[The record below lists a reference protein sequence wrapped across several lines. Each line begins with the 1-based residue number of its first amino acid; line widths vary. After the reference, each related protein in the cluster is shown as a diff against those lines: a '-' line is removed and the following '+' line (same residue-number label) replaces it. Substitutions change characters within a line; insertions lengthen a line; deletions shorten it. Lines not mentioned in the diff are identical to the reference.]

1 MDHGD
6 KKMAPDGGPAVTR
19 PPGAAG
25 RAAGLLEEGR
35 PLEALACVPRP
46 AYFFGAGAVAGAVGK
61 TVVAPLDRVKVPA
74 PAPAP
79 RPAPGAPPSAAAADR
94 RTAGRCCCR

>member
-1 MDHGD
+1 MG
-6 KKMAPDGGPAVTR
+6 APDGGPATR
-19 PPGAAG
+19 PPPGAAAG
-25 RAAGLLEEGR
+25 RAAGLLVEGR

-79 RPAPGAPPSAAAADR
+79 
-94 RTAGRCCCR
+94 AGRPPVRCGG